1 MTAAGVILS
10 ISPIINAIR
19 ATDPS
24 RIAPSFVLGSA
35 NWGELMSDAGTNQF
49 HRQVV
54 PHLATLFR
62 VAWRLTR
69 NTPDAQDLVQDTCIT
84 AWEHQADLEAAT
96 QPLHWLLRVL
106 NNRFID
112 GARRRKRSPL
122 SAGTNAVA
130 HMISTEPN
138 PEELLQQADGERRLE
153 RAFLQLDQAQRALLT
168 LRAEGHDLAEIE
180 TITGIGREALRA
192 RLHRARRSLAAH
204 LNEHTGAAPSARA
217 GSRS

>member
-1 MTAAGVILS
+1 MPVTG
-10 ISPIINAIR
+10 
-19 ATDPS
+19 TD
-24 RIAPSFVLGSA
+24 
-35 NWGELMSDAGTNQF
+35 QF
-49 HRQVV
+49 DRLVA

-84 AWEHQADLEAAT
+84 ACEHPSELDAAT

-122 SAGTNAVA
+122 VAMDGSSGVVQLVSA
-130 HMISTEPN
+130 EPN
-138 PEELLQQADGERRLE
+138 PEQLLHQADGERELQ
-153 RAFLQLDQAQRALLT
+153 RAFLRLDQAQRTLLS

-180 TITGIGREALRA
+180 VITGIGREVLRA
-192 RLHRARRSLAAH
+192 RLHRARRSLAAY
-204 LNEHTGAAPSARA
+204 LNEQTGAAAPTARA

>member
-1 MTAAGVILS
+1 MPDT
-10 ISPIINAIR
+10 
-19 ATDPS
+19 
-24 RIAPSFVLGSA
+24 
-35 NWGELMSDAGTNQF
+35 GTNPF
-49 HRQVV
+49 HRLVV

-84 AWEHQADLEAAT
+84 AWEHPADLEGAT

-112 GARRRKRSPL
+112 GARRRRRSPL
-122 SAGTNAVA
+122 AAVAGTDAVA
-130 HMISTEPN
+130 HMVSAEPN
-138 PEELLQQADGERRLE
+138 PEESLQQAEGEQRLE
-153 RAFLQLDQAQRALLT
+153 RAFLQLEQAQRALLT

-180 TITGIGREALRA
+180 AITGIGREALRA

-204 LNEHTGAAPSARA
+204 LHEHTGAAPGARA